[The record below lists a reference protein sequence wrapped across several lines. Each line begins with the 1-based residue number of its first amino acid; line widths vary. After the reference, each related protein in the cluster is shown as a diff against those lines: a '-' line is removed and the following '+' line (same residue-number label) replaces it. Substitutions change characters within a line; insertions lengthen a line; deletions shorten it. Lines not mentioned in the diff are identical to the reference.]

1 MYKFIQEYDM
11 KFFMSD
17 DESNMYLTTVD
28 SLLDDAIVLL
38 RKVTG

>member
-1 MYKFIQEYDM
+1 M

-38 RKVTG
+38 KKVIG